1 MNNTRRRK
9 IYKEVEMMRSIALIA
24 EGYDE
29 KYNGRVITEE
39 EMEVIK
45 EAFEEATEILSD
57 TIDTID
63 DLEMEEREC
72 FENMPETLQ
81 TSERGEAMEL
91 AADNLE
97 SGRYAIEDAQSNV
110 ESLLNELEDYDFE
123 ADLNV
128 DFTCISDSIEEA
140 IEVLEEA
147 AE

>member
-9 IYKEVEMMRSIALIA
+9 IYKEVEMMRSIALMA

-45 EAFEEATEILSD
+45 EAFEEAGEILSD
-57 TIDTID
+57 AIDTID
-63 DLEMEEREC
+63 DLEIEEPESL
-72 FENMPETLQ
+72 ENLPETIQ
-81 TSERGEAMEL
+81 GSERGEAMEL

-97 SGRYAIEDAQSNV
+97 SGRYSIEEAQSNV
-110 ESLLNELEDYDFE
+110 ESLQRELDDYDFE
-123 ADLNV
+123 TDLNV

-140 IEVLEEA
+140 IEILEEA
-147 AE
+147 VE

>member
-39 EMEVIK
+39 EMAVIK

-57 TIDTID
+57 AIDTID

-97 SGRYAIEDAQSNV
+97 SGRYSIEDAQSNV
-110 ESLLNELEDYDFE
+110 ESLLEELGNYDFE
-123 ADLNV
+123 NDLNV
-128 DFTCISDSIEEA
+128 DFSCVSESIGEA

>member
-123 ADLNV
+123 SDLNV

>member
-9 IYKEVEMMRSIALIA
+9 IYKEVEMMRSIAVIA

-123 ADLNV
+123 SDLNV